1 MAFLLLILLVLVKLL
16 IVGDYIAT
24 DDAQGTWVLA
34 LSRLL
39 LVEVLGL
46 DWASL
51 SMHLSMEQGAVAARV
66 LNLLWII
73 IWSIGI
79 MAQSASKLAS
89 WLDRPLVLLILILS
103 LSRWLD
109 IDRLDI
115 LVRWILRILVILLP
129 IGGLHSTTSSW
140 TQSRW
145 LMHQT
150 DLVLHDVYRVHV
162 LIQLSRVDEAW
173 IIHGLQMI
181 HICWSRSNKELLLVG
196 ASSWVRSILALVRGS
211 VLLLHLHVAVFVL
224 LIRMC
229 ERGTHRLVIP
239 PRLLVWKAALCSWGV
254 R

>member
-1 MAFLLLILLVLVKLL
+1 MAFLLLVLLTLVKLL
-16 IVGDYIAT
+16 IVGDYVAT

-51 SMHLSMEQGAVAARV
+51 SMHLPMEQGAVAACV
-66 LNLLWII
+66 LNLLRII
-73 IWSIGI
+73 IWNIGV
-79 MAQSASKLAS
+79 MAQPASKLAT
-89 WLDRPLVLLILILS
+89 WLDRPLVLLILVLS
-103 LSRWLD
+103 LSWWLD

-129 IGGLHSTTSSW
+129 IGGLHSATSSW

-145 LMHQT
+145 LVHQT
-150 DLVLHDVYRVHV
+150 DLVLHDVHRVHV
-162 LIQLSRVDEAW
+162 LIQLSRVDEPW

-181 HICWSRSNKELLLVG
+181 HIRWSRSNKELLLVG
-196 ASSWVRSILALVRGS
+196 TSSRVHSILALVRGS

-229 ERGTHRLVIP
+229 QRSTYRLVIP
-239 PRLLVWKAALCSWGV
+239 RGLLVWKAALCSWGV